1 VLDPALRATG
11 LCKSFGAL
19 RAVFDVSLDVKYGE
33 LHAVIGPNG
42 AGKSTLINLLSG
54 DLRASSGTILLGGRD
69 ITLAGP
75 NKRGLAGIGRSYQR
89 TTLFSHFTVLENVR
103 LAAQAHAKKPLAF
116 LGAAKEDPVLRDRAM
131 ASLRAAG
138 LEARSTILASTL
150 SHGEQ
155 RSLEIAMV
163 LATGARIIL
172 LDEPLAG
179 MGPAESRAM
188 VDLITSLKGGRAILL
203 VEHDMDAVFSL
214 ADRLTVMSDGRVIAS
229 GAPAEVRSIHAVR
242 EAYLGEGHAL

>member
-1 VLDPALRATG
+1 VLDPALQATG
-11 LCKSFGAL
+11 LCKSFGAI

-42 AGKSTLINLLSG
+42 AGKSTLINLFSG
-54 DLRASSGTILLGGRD
+54 DLRASSGTIFLDGRD
-69 ITLAGP
+69 VTPAGP
-75 NKRGLAGIGRSYQR
+75 DKRSLAGIGRSYQR
-89 TTLFSHFTVLENVR
+89 TTIFSHFTVLENVR
-103 LAAQAHAKKPLAF
+103 LAAQAHARKPLAF
-116 LGAAKEDPVLRDRAM
+116 FGAAKEDPGLRDRAM
-131 ASLRAAG
+131 ASLETVG
-138 LEARSTILASTL
+138 LEARSTVLASAL

-163 LATGARIIL
+163 LATSPRIML

-188 VDLITSLKGGRAILL
+188 VDLITSLKGGHAILL

-214 ADRLTVMSDGRVIAS
+214 ADRLTVMSDGRVIGS
-229 GAPAEVRSIHAVR
+229 GMPAEVRNLPAVR
-242 EAYLGEGHAL
+242 EAYLGEGPAL